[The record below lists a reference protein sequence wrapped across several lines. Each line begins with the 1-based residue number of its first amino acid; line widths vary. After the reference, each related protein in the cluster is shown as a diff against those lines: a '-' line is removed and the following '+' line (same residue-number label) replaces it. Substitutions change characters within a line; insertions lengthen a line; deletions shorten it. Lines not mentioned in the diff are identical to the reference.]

1 MNGGIINTITPEGNI
16 VIEDIKM
23 SCSGKT
29 KFAMLLKI
37 MFSSIHAAKQDQ
49 FCNFVCVFAVHKS
62 GM

>member
-1 MNGGIINTITPEGNI
+1 MNGGIINTITPEVNF

-29 KFAMLLKI
+29 KFAMLLKHV
-37 MFSSIHAAKQDQ
+37 FSSIHASKQVQ
-49 FCNFVCVFAVHKS
+49 FCIFVCAIAVHKT